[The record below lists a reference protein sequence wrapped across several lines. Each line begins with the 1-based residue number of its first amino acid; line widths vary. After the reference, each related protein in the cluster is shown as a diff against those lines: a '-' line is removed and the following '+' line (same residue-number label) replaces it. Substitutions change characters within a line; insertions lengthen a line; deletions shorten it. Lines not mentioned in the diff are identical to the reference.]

1 MLTLPKL
8 RRKEYREHLY
18 RFVHRVLER
27 KDIVGILL
35 FGSVAK
41 GLEKPFPESDIDV
54 LVVARNLPKNI
65 CRRRI
70 ENLRYKDGAESVE
83 DIWLTPK
90 ELLEG
95 IEGGWGVLLDA
106 VADGI
111 IIYDKEGLLKKAK
124 TLVLKK
130 FKRIG
135 KVWILKQQP

>member
-18 RFVHRVLER
+18 KLVHRVLER
-27 KDIVGILL
+27 EDIVGILL

-54 LVVARNLPKNI
+54 LVVARNLPENI
-65 CRRRI
+65 YRRRM
-70 ENLRYKDGAESVE
+70 ENLKYKEGAESVE

-95 IEGGWGVLLDA
+95 IEGGWGVILDA

-135 KVWILKQQP
+135 KIWVLKQ

>member
-1 MLTLPKL
+1 LLTLPKL

-18 RFVHRVLER
+18 KFVHRVLER
-27 KDIVGILL
+27 EDIVGILL

-54 LVVARNLPKNI
+54 LVVARNLPENI
-65 CRRRI
+65 YRRRM
-70 ENLRYKDGAESVE
+70 ENLKYKEGAESVE

-95 IEGGWGVLLDA
+95 IEGGWGVILDA

-135 KVWILKQQP
+135 KIWVLKQ